1 MIKVFRINV
10 RLVISALVV
19 VIGYLFIWGTTD
31 ALATSSSQI
40 GFMVDSTKN
49 VGQAN
54 ISKILF
60 IENGKATIYQVAD
73 KKLTIKKVSSMKRAK
88 LLKLAQKQDKLY
100 FKNLAKTTKQLG
112 KKVAF
117 HLLYTVD
124 FNTEDA
130 IKNVKIDQILTPT
143 TYNKRTYRFSK
154 QSTGIQYVRELTLA
168 ELRSGEDDQGYFM
181 SAFSDALQTQLRQ
194 KVYHDPTSKKFSL
207 TDDKLTFTDT
217 SYVTQANLNLELAKI
232 ATQDTKI
239 IRFLEKW
246 LANSE
251 SVTTSFDQ
259 VFTNEIYQQL
269 VKNVGTRQDK
279 SSSYQIKKI
288 SSVTYNAKKYMNYK
302 LTKGSLLICN

>member
-168 ELRSGEDDQGYFM
+168 ELRSVEDDQGYFM

-279 SSSYQIKKI
+279 SSSYQIKKNI
-288 SSVTYNAKKYMNYK
+288 IRN
-302 LTKGSLLICN
+302 I

>member
-168 ELRSGEDDQGYFM
+168 ELRSGEDNQGYFM

-288 SSVTYNAKKYMNYK
+288 SSVTYSAKKYMNYK

>member
-1 MIKVFRINV
+1 
-10 RLVISALVV
+10 
-19 VIGYLFIWGTTD
+19 
-31 ALATSSSQI
+31 
-40 GFMVDSTKN
+40 MVDSTKN

>member
-279 SSSYQIKKI
+279 SSSYQIKKNI
-288 SSVTYNAKKYMNYK
+288 IRN
-302 LTKGSLLICN
+302 I

>member
-1 MIKVFRINV
+1 M
-10 RLVISALVV
+10 
-19 VIGYLFIWGTTD
+19 FIWGTTD

-100 FKNLAKTTKQLG
+100 FKNLTRTTKQLG

-181 SAFSDALQTQLRQ
+181 SAFSDALQT
-194 KVYHDPTSKKFSL
+194 
-207 TDDKLTFTDT
+207 
-217 SYVTQANLNLELAKI
+217 
-232 ATQDTKI
+232 
-239 IRFLEKW
+239 
-246 LANSE
+246 
-251 SVTTSFDQ
+251 
-259 VFTNEIYQQL
+259 
-269 VKNVGTRQDK
+269 
-279 SSSYQIKKI
+279 
-288 SSVTYNAKKYMNYK
+288 
-302 LTKGSLLICN
+302 

>member
-232 ATQDTKI
+232 ATQATKI

-288 SSVTYNAKKYMNYK
+288 SSVTYSAKKYMNYK